1 MLSTE
6 LTRTF
11 GLKHPV
17 VSAPMANWSGGVL
30 AGAVSAGG
38 GLGMIGVGS
47 TTPKSWIAEQA
58 NLARPHGPF
67 GIGLLIWVLEARPEL
82 LDAALNAHPSAI
94 SVHAGDPTPYVAR
107 IKEAG
112 AKVFCQVNNGNSA
125 ERATEAGV
133 DFLVAQGTDA
143 GGHTGSVG
151 TMPLL
156 QRVLEVG
163 EAAGLPVLAAGGLA
177 TGRALAGVLAMG
189 AVGAWV
195 GTRFCATEE
204 SMGAEGAK
212 RRILEADETQTVH
225 TRVFDI
231 VQGFPWPEEFPG
243 RAISNA
249 FSERWHGREEEL
261 VAGLATVRADFEEA
275 QRNGDYSEAN
285 VYAGQA
291 AGLVW
296 DLPSAGELVGKLSA
310 EAEACLSERCS
321 TLLGGAS

>member
-1 MLSTE
+1 MLSTV

-11 GLKHPV
+11 GLRHPI
-17 VSAPMANWSGGVL
+17 VSAPMANWSGGML

-38 GLGMIGVGS
+38 GLGMIGVGGS
-47 TTPKSWIAEQA
+47 TPEAWISEQA
-58 NLARPHGPF
+58 DLARPHGPF
-67 GIGLLIWVLEARPEL
+67 GMGLLIWVLERRPEL
-82 LDAALNAHPSAI
+82 LDAVLGARPSAV

-107 IKEAG
+107 IKETG
-112 AKVFCQVNNGNSA
+112 ARVFCQVNNGASA

-177 TGRALAGVLAMG
+177 TGRAVAGVLAMG
-189 AVGAWV
+189 AAGAWV
-195 GTRFCATEE
+195 GTRFCATVE
-204 SMGAEGAK
+204 STGAAGAK
-212 RRILEADETQTVH
+212 QRILEADETQTIH

-249 FSERWHGREEEL
+249 FSERWQGREEEL
-261 VAGLATVRADFEEA
+261 EAELATVRAGFEEA
-275 QRNGDYSEAN
+275 QRRGDYSEAN

-296 DLPSAGELVGKLSA
+296 DLPPAGELVGRLSA
-310 EAEACLSERCS
+310 EAEACLRERCAA
-321 TLLGGAS
+321 LLG

>member
-11 GLKHPV
+11 GLRHPI

-47 TTPKSWIAEQA
+47 STPVAWIAEQA
-58 NLARPHGPF
+58 DLARPHGPF
-67 GIGLLIWVLEARPEL
+67 GIGLLIWALEARPEL
-82 LDAALNAHPSAI
+82 LDAALGALPSAV
-94 SVHAGDPTPYVAR
+94 SVHAGDPAPYVAR
-107 IKEAG
+107 IKGTG
-112 AKVFCQVNNGNSA
+112 AKVFCQVNNGDSA
-125 ERATEAGV
+125 ERVAEAGV

-163 EAAGLPVLAAGGLA
+163 EEAGLPVLAAGGLA
-177 TGRALAGVLAMG
+177 TGRAVAGVLAMG
-189 AVGAWV
+189 AAGAWM
-195 GTRFCATEE
+195 GTRFCATGE

-225 TRVFDI
+225 THVFDI

-249 FSERWHGREEEL
+249 FSERWHRREEEL
-261 VAGLATVRADFEEA
+261 EARLSAVRPGFEEA
-275 QRNGDYSEAN
+275 HGRGDYSEAN

-291 AGLVW
+291 AGLVRN
-296 DLPSAGELVGKLSA
+296 LASAGELVGRLSA
-310 EAEACLSERCS
+310 EAEACLSERCAV
-321 TLLGGAS
+321 LLGGS

>member
-11 GLKHPV
+11 GLRYPI

-38 GLGMIGVGS
+38 GLGMIGVGGS
-47 TTPKSWIAEQA
+47 TPEAWISEQA
-58 NLARPHGPF
+58 NLARPRGPF
-67 GIGLLIWVLEARPEL
+67 GVGLLIWALERRPEL
-82 LDAALNAHPSAI
+82 LDAVLDARPSAV
-94 SVHAGDPTPYVAR
+94 SLHAGDPTPYVAR

-112 AKVFCQVNNGNSA
+112 ARVFCQVNNGDSA
-125 ERATEAGV
+125 ERAAEAGV

-151 TMPLL
+151 TAPLL

-177 TGRALAGVLAMG
+177 TGRAVAGVLAIG
-189 AVGAWV
+189 AAGAWM
-195 GTRFCATEE
+195 GTRFCATVE
-204 SMGAEGAK
+204 STGAEGAK
-212 RRILEADETQTVH
+212 RRILEADETQTIL

-231 VQGFPWPEEFPG
+231 VQGFPWPVEFPG

-261 VAGLATVRADFEEA
+261 GAERTAVRAGFEEA
-275 QRNGDYSEAN
+275 QRRGDYSEAN

-291 AGLVW
+291 AGLVR
-296 DLPSAGELVGKLSA
+296 DLPPAGELVGRLSA
-310 EAEACLSERCS
+310 EAEACLRERCAA
-321 TLLGGAS
+321 LLGGA

>member
-1 MLSTE
+1 MLSTV

-11 GLKHPV
+11 GLRHPI
-17 VSAPMANWSGGVL
+17 VSAPMANWSGGML

-38 GLGMIGVGS
+38 GLGMIGVGGS
-47 TTPKSWIAEQA
+47 TPEAWISEQA
-58 NLARPHGPF
+58 DLARPHGPF
-67 GIGLLIWVLEARPEL
+67 GMGLLIWVLERRPEL
-82 LDAALNAHPSAI
+82 LDAVLGARPSAV
-94 SVHAGDPTPYVAR
+94 SVHAGDPTPYVAP
-107 IKEAG
+107 IKETG
-112 AKVFCQVNNGNSA
+112 ARVFCQVNNGASA
-125 ERATEAGV
+125 ERAAEAGV

-177 TGRALAGVLAMG
+177 TGRAVAGVLAMG
-189 AVGAWV
+189 AAGAWV
-195 GTRFCATEE
+195 GTRFCATGE

-212 RRILEADETQTVH
+212 RRILEADETQTIH

-249 FSERWHGREEEL
+249 FSERWQGREEEL
-261 VAGLATVRADFEEA
+261 EAELATVRAGFEEA
-275 QRNGDYSEAN
+275 QRSGDYSEAN

-296 DLPSAGELVGKLSA
+296 DLPPAGELVGRLSA
-310 EAEACLSERCS
+310 EAEACLRERCAA
-321 TLLGGAS
+321 LLG

>member
-11 GLKHPV
+11 GLEHPI
-17 VSAPMANWSGGVL
+17 VSAPMANWSGGEL

-47 TTPKSWIAEQA
+47 STAEGWIAEQA

-67 GIGLLIWVLEARPEL
+67 GIGLLIWALETRPEL
-82 LDAALNAHPSAI
+82 LDAALGAQPSAI

-112 AKVFCQVNNGNSA
+112 ARVFCQVNNGDSA
-125 ERATEAGV
+125 ERAAEAGV

-143 GGHTGSVG
+143 GGHTGRVG

-156 QRVLEVG
+156 QKVLEVG
-163 EAAGLPVLAAGGLA
+163 EVAGLPVLAAGGLA
-177 TGRALAGVLAMG
+177 TGRAVAGVLAMG
-189 AVGAWV
+189 AAGAWV
-195 GTRFCATEE
+195 GTRFCATVE
-204 SMGAEGAK
+204 SMGTEGAK
-212 RRILEADETQTVH
+212 RRILEADETHTVH
-225 TRVFDI
+225 THVFDI

-243 RAISNA
+243 RALNNA
-249 FSERWHGREEEL
+249 FSERWHGREQEL
-261 VAGLATVRADFEEA
+261 DAQLAEARAGFKEA
-275 QRNGDYSEAN
+275 QKRGDYSEAM

-291 AGLVW
+291 AGLVR
-296 DLPSAGELVGKLSA
+296 DLPPARDLVERLSV
-310 EAEACLSERCS
+310 EAEASLSERCRA
-321 TLLGGAS
+321 LLGGD

>member
-6 LTRTF
+6 LTQTF
-11 GLKHPV
+11 DLKHPI
-17 VSAPMANWSGGVL
+17 VSAPMANWSGGAL

-38 GLGMIGVGS
+38 GLGMLGVGS
-47 TTPKSWIAEQA
+47 STPEAWVAEQA
-58 NLARPHGPF
+58 NLARPHGAF
-67 GIGLLIWVLEARPEL
+67 GIGLLIWAIESRPAL
-82 LDAALNAHPSAI
+82 LDAVLDAQPSAV

-107 IKEAG
+107 IKGAG

-125 ERATEAGV
+125 ERAAAAGV

-177 TGRALAGVLAMG
+177 TGRAVAGVLAMG
-189 AVGAWV
+189 AAGAWV
-195 GTRFCATEE
+195 GTRFCATVE
-204 SMGAEGAK
+204 STGTEGAK
-212 RRILEADETQTVH
+212 RRILEADETQTIH
-225 TRVFDI
+225 THVFDI
-231 VQGFPWPEEFPG
+231 VQGFPWPQEFPG

-249 FSERWHGREEEL
+249 FSRRWHGREEEL
-261 VAGLATVRADFEEA
+261 EAELAAVRAGFEEA
-275 QRNGDYSEAN
+275 QRRGDYSEVN

-291 AGLVW
+291 AGLVR
-296 DLPSAGELVGKLSA
+296 DLPSAGELVGRLSA
-310 EAEACLSERCS
+310 EAEACLSERCAA
-321 TLLGGAS
+321 LLGGA

>member
-1 MLSTE
+1 
-6 LTRTF
+6 
-11 GLKHPV
+11 
-17 VSAPMANWSGGVL
+17 MANWAGGEL

-47 TTPKSWIAEQA
+47 STPEDWITEQA
-58 NLARPHGPF
+58 DLARPHGPF
-67 GIGLLIWVLEARPEL
+67 GIGLLIWALEIRPEL
-82 LDAALNAHPSAI
+82 LDATLDVQPSAI
-94 SVHAGDPTPYVAR
+94 SIHAGDPTPYIAE

-112 AKVFCQVNNGNSA
+112 AKVFCQVNNGASA
-125 ERATEAGV
+125 QRAAEAGA

-156 QRVLEVG
+156 QRVLEIG
-163 EAAGLPVLAAGGLA
+163 EATGLPVLGAGGLA
-177 TGRALAGVLAMG
+177 TGRAVAGVLTMG

-204 SMGAEGAK
+204 SMGSEGAK

-225 TRVFDI
+225 THVFDI

-243 RAISNA
+243 RALTNA
-249 FSERWHGREEEL
+249 FTERWHGREEEL
-261 VAGLATVRADFEEA
+261 EAQLATLRGNFKEA
-275 QRNGDYSEAN
+275 QRRGNYSEAV

-291 AGLVW
+291 AGLVR
-296 DLPSAGELVGKLSA
+296 DLPSAKELVERLST
-310 EAEACLSERCS
+310 EAEAYLRERCA
-321 TLLGGAS
+321 TLLGGD

>member
-11 GLKHPV
+11 GLKHPI

-47 TTPKSWIAEQA
+47 ATPEAWIAEQA

-67 GIGLLIWVLEARPEL
+67 GIGLLIWALESRPEL
-82 LDAALNAHPSAI
+82 LDAALGPQPSAV

-125 ERATEAGV
+125 VRAAEAGV

-163 EAAGLPVLAAGGLA
+163 EVSGLPVLAAGGLA
-177 TGRALAGVLAMG
+177 TGRAVAGVLAMG
-189 AVGAWV
+189 AAGAWV
-195 GTRFCATEE
+195 GTRFCATIE
-204 SMGAEGAK
+204 STGTEGAK
-212 RRILEADETQTVH
+212 QCILQSDETQTIH
-225 TRVFDI
+225 THVFDI
-231 VQGFPWPEEFPG
+231 VQDFPWPEEFPG

-261 VAGLATVRADFEEA
+261 LAGLATIRGDFEEA
-275 QRNGDYSEAN
+275 QRNSDYSKAN

-291 AGLVW
+291 VGLVR
-296 DLPSAGELVGKLSA
+296 DLPSAAELVGRLSV
-310 EAEACLSERCS
+310 EAEACLSERCAA
-321 TLLGGAS
+321 LLGTS

>member
-11 GLKHPV
+11 GLKHPI
-17 VSAPMANWSGGVL
+17 VSAPMANWAGGEL
-30 AGAVSAGG
+30 AGAVSASG

-47 TTPKSWIAEQA
+47 STPEGWIAEQA
-58 NLARPHGPF
+58 DLARPHGPF
-67 GIGLLIWVLEARPEL
+67 GIGLLIWALETRPEL
-82 LDAALNAHPSAI
+82 LDAALDARPSAV

-107 IKEAG
+107 LKEAG
-112 AKVFCQVNNGNSA
+112 AKVFCQVNSGASA
-125 ERATEAGV
+125 ERAAEAGA

-156 QRVLEVG
+156 QKVLEVG

-177 TGRALAGVLAMG
+177 TGRAVAGVLAMG
-189 AVGAWV
+189 AAGAWV

-212 RRILEADETQTVH
+212 RRMLAADETQTIH

-243 RAISNA
+243 RALSNA
-249 FSERWHGREEEL
+249 FTERWHGREEEL
-261 VAGLATVRADFEEA
+261 EARLAGARAGFEEA
-275 QRNGDYSEAN
+275 QRRGDYSEAN

-291 AGLVW
+291 VGLVR
-296 DLPSAGELVGKLSA
+296 DLPSAGELVGRLSA
-310 EAEACLSERCS
+310 EAETYLRERCIA
-321 TLLGGAS
+321 LLGEA

>member
-1 MLSTE
+1 MISTE

-11 GLKHPV
+11 GLRHPI
-17 VSAPMANWSGGVL
+17 VSAPMANWAGGRL

-47 TTPKSWIAEQA
+47 STSEGWIAEQA

-67 GIGLLIWVLEARPEL
+67 GIGLLIWVLETRPEL
-82 LDAALNAHPSAI
+82 LDAALDAQPSAV
-94 SVHAGDPTPYVAR
+94 SVHAGDPAPYIAR

-112 AKVFCQVNNGNSA
+112 AKVFCQVNNGDSA
-125 ERATEAGV
+125 RRAAEAGA

-143 GGHTGSVG
+143 GGHTGRVG

-163 EAAGLPVLAAGGLA
+163 EATGLPVLAAGGLA
-177 TGRALAGVLAMG
+177 TGRAVAGVLAMG
-189 AVGAWV
+189 AVGAWI
-195 GTRFCATEE
+195 GTRFCATVE
-204 SMGAEGAK
+204 STGTDGAK
-212 RRILEADETQTVH
+212 RRILEADETQTIH
-225 TRVFDI
+225 THVFDI

-243 RAISNA
+243 RALSNT

-261 VAGLATVRADFEEA
+261 EAHLATVRADFKEA
-275 QRNGDYSEAN
+275 QRRGDYSEAN

-296 DLPSAGELVGKLSA
+296 DLPSAGELVKRLSA
-310 EAEACLSERCS
+310 EAEACLIERC
-321 TLLGGAS
+321 TALLGGD

>member
-11 GLKHPV
+11 GLKHPI
-17 VSAPMANWSGGVL
+17 VSAPMANWSGGAL

-47 TTPKSWIAEQA
+47 ATPEGWIAEQA

-67 GIGLLIWVLEARPEL
+67 GMGLLIWALERRPEL
-82 LDAALNAHPSAI
+82 LDAVLGAQPSAV

-107 IKEAG
+107 IKEAE
-112 AKVFCQVNNGNSA
+112 AKVFCQVNNGKSA
-125 ERATEAGV
+125 ERAAEAGA

-177 TGRALAGVLAMG
+177 TGRAVAGVLAMG
-189 AVGAWV
+189 AAGAWV
-195 GTRFCATEE
+195 GTRFCATLE
-204 SMGAEGAK
+204 STGTEGAK

-261 VAGLATVRADFEEA
+261 AAHLSAVRPDFEEA
-275 QRNGDYSEAN
+275 RRRGDYSEVN

-291 AGLVW
+291 VGLVR
-296 DLPSAGELVGKLSA
+296 DLPSAGELVGRLSA
-310 EAEACLSERCS
+310 ETEARLNERCGA
-321 TLLGGAS
+321 LLGGAR

>member
-6 LTRTF
+6 LTRAF
-11 GLKHPV
+11 GLRHPIV
-17 VSAPMANWSGGVL
+17 QAPMANWAGGEL

-38 GLGMIGVGS
+38 GLGMLGVGG
-47 TTPKSWIAEQA
+47 TTPEGWIPEQA
-58 NLARPHGPF
+58 DLVRPHGPF
-67 GIGLLIWVLEARPEL
+67 GIGLLIWVLETRPGLLDEALAARP
-82 LDAALNAHPSAI
+82 SAV
-94 SVHAGDPTPYVAR
+94 SVHAGDPTPYIPR

-112 AKVFCQVNNGNSA
+112 ARVFCQVNTGEGA
-125 ERATEAGV
+125 ERAAEAGA

-156 QRVLEVG
+156 QRVLEIG
-163 EAAGLPVLAAGGLA
+163 AAAGLPVLAAGGLA

-189 AVGAWV
+189 ATGAWI
-195 GTRFCATEE
+195 GTRFCATVESTGTEE
-204 SMGAEGAK
+204 AK
-212 RRILEADETQTVH
+212 RRILEADETRTVH

-249 FSERWHGREEEL
+249 FAERWHGREEEL
-261 VAGLATVRADFEEA
+261 RTRLSEARAGFQEA
-275 QRNGDYSEAN
+275 QKRGDYSESM

-291 AGLVW
+291 AGLVR
-296 DLPSAGELVGKLSA
+296 DLPPAGELVERLA
-310 EAEACLSERCS
+310 TEAETCLGERCDA
-321 TLLGGAS
+321 LLGTD

>member
-11 GLKHPV
+11 DLEHPI
-17 VSAPMANWSGGVL
+17 VSAPMANWAGGEL

-47 TTPKSWIAEQA
+47 PTPEDWITEQA
-58 NLARPHGPF
+58 DLARPYGPF
-67 GIGLLIWVLEARPEL
+67 GIGLLIWALEIRPEL
-82 LDAALNAHPSAI
+82 LDAALDVQPSAI
-94 SVHAGDPTPYVAR
+94 SIHAGDPTPYIAE

-112 AKVFCQVNNGNSA
+112 AKVFCQVNNGASA
-125 ERATEAGV
+125 QRAAEAGA

-156 QRVLEVG
+156 QKVLEIG
-163 EAAGLPVLAAGGLA
+163 EATGLPVLGAGGLA

-204 SMGAEGAK
+204 SMGSEGAK

-225 TRVFDI
+225 THVFDI

-243 RAISNA
+243 RALTNA
-249 FSERWHGREEEL
+249 FTERWHGKEEEL
-261 VAGLATVRADFEEA
+261 EARLAALRGNFKEA
-275 QRNGDYSEAN
+275 QRSGDYSEAV

-291 AGLVW
+291 AGLVR
-296 DLPSAGELVGKLSA
+296 DLPSAKELVERLST
-310 EAEACLSERCS
+310 EAEAYLRERC
-321 TLLGGAS
+321 TALLGGTD